1 MKYSSLLIIFSLCF
15 VLPSCYKKATIQVQN
30 NISNVRVTE
39 VKWGNIF
46 IASELLPG
54 EKSNQ
59 AQVSTYDEKLPA
71 SNTITFVMKANSRSI
86 YLQTEEV
93 FELDDGDERLIMLD
107 DLTKVK

>member
-1 MKYSSLLIIFSLCF
+1 M
-15 VLPSCYKKATIQVQN
+15 
-30 NISNVRVTE
+30 
-39 VKWGNIF
+39 KWGNIF